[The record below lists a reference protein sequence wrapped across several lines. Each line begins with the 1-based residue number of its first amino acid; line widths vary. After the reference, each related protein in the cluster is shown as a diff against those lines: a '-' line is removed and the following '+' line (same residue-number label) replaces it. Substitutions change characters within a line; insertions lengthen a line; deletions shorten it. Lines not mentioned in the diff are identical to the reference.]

1 MDHQGEVL
9 GERGCVARQNKR
21 NNGAIM
27 LMDIKEGVVWEKGVR
42 GGEDVVCLRGG
53 ARCERLAVVL
63 WAGWKCK
70 GLWRDGLG
78 MIVSNLNGDV

>member
-1 MDHQGEVL
+1 MRE
-9 GERGCVARQNKR
+9 GCVARQNER

-27 LMDIKEGVVWEKGVR
+27 LMDIKEGVVWEKWVR

-53 ARCERLAVVL
+53 AMCKRLAFVL

-70 GLWRDGLG
+70 GLWRGGPG
-78 MIVSNLNGDV
+78 MIVSNLNGDI